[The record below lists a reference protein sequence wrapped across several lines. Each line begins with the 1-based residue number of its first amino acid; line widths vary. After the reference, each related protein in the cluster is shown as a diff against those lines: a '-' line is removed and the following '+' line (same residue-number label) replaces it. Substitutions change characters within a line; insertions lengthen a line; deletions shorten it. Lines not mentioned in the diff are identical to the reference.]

1 MKRQKGLRKVLIL
14 GTGKIGS
21 LIACLLSGSKN
32 YEIDLASRRPES
44 ASALIH
50 DLQLDS
56 VANHRVD
63 AADTDALAELMGHKR
78 FDAVISA
85 LPYHRNAVVA
95 ELAARHAINYFDLT
109 EDIAVTRRI
118 REISAGSDTVFMPQ
132 CGLAPGFINIVAND
146 LMGGFTALDT
156 VKLRVGALP
165 QNSSNMLK
173 YALLWSTEGVINEY
187 CEPGEAIEGGQL
199 CTTMPLEGLESI
211 TLDGVAYEAFN
222 TSGGLGNL
230 AQAYNGTVQTLNYK
244 TIRYP
249 GHCQAFKLLLKDLK
263 LNQDRDTL
271 QRILENALPMTV
283 QDVVIVYVSASGYR
297 EEGFIE
303 DSFVRKIYPQ
313 QINGRTWSAI
323 QVATAAGLC
332 GVLDV
337 VLSDPARY
345 RGFIPQESVPLSRF
359 METPYGH
366 YYA

>member
-1 MKRQKGLRKVLIL
+1 MNKRTVLIL
-14 GTGKIGS
+14 GTGKVGS
-21 LIACLLSGSKN
+21 LVAALLSASGD
-32 YEIDLASRRPES
+32 YQLDIASRRS
-44 ASALIH
+44 AAVTALIH
-50 DLQLDS
+50 DLQLADTTAHG
-56 VANHRVD
+56 VDVTDVD
-63 AADTDALAELMGHKR
+63 ALSGLMERKR

-85 LPYHRNAVVA
+85 LPYHRNVVVA
-95 ELAARHAINYFDLT
+95 ELAARHAVNYLDLT

-118 REISAGSDTVFMPQ
+118 REISGGTDTVFMPQ

-146 LMGGFTALDT
+146 LMGRFTTLDT

-165 QNSSNMLK
+165 QNSTNMLK

-187 CEPGEAIEGGQL
+187 CEPCDAIVDGEL
-199 CTTMPLEGLESI
+199 CTLMPLQGLESI
-211 TLDGVAYEAFN
+211 ILDGVAYEAFN

-249 GHCQAFKLLLKDLK
+249 GHCEAFRLLLEDLK

-271 QRILENALPMTV
+271 KRILENALPATM

-297 EEGFIE
+297 DGKFIE

-313 QINGRTWSAI
+313 QINGIPWSAI

-332 GVLDV
+332 GVLDI
-337 VLSDPARY
+337 VLSDPGRY
-345 RGFIPQESVPLSRF
+345 RGFVPQESIPLSRF
-359 METPYGH
+359 MDTPYGH

>member
-1 MKRQKGLRKVLIL
+1 LNKRKVLIL
-14 GTGKIGS
+14 GAGRIGS
-21 LIACLLSGSKN
+21 LVASLLAASKD
-32 YEIDLASRRPES
+32 YELDIASRRPGV
-44 ASALIH
+44 ASALVH
-50 DLQLDS
+50 DLQL
-56 VANHRVD
+56 ANTTAHEVD
-63 AADTDALAELMGHKR
+63 ATDIDALAGLMGQKR
-78 FDAVISA
+78 FGAVISA
-85 LPYHRNAVVA
+85 LPYDRNVAVA
-95 ELAARHAINYFDLT
+95 ELAASQAVNYFDLT

-118 REISAGSDTVFMPQ
+118 RAISGSTDTVFMPQ

-146 LMGGFTALDT
+146 LMGRFAKLDT

-165 QNSSNMLK
+165 QSSTNMLK

-199 CTTMPLEGLESI
+199 CTTMPLDGLESI

-230 AQAYNGTVQTLNYK
+230 AHTYNGTVQTLNYK

-297 EEGFIE
+297 EGAFIE
-303 DSFVRKIYPQ
+303 DSFVRKIYPRR
-313 QINGRTWSAI
+313 IDGRIWSAI

-337 VLSDPARY
+337 VLSDPGRY
-345 RGFIPQESVPLSRF
+345 RGFIPQESVPLARF

>member
-1 MKRQKGLRKVLIL
+1 MNKRKVLIL
-14 GTGKIGS
+14 GTGRIGS
-21 LIACLLSGSKN
+21 LVAGLLAASKD
-32 YEIDLASRRPES
+32 YELDIASRRPGV
-44 ASALIH
+44 ASALVH
-50 DLQLDS
+50 DLQLTNTT
-56 VANHRVD
+56 AHEVD
-63 AADTDALAELMGHKR
+63 ATDIDALAGLMGRKR

-85 LPYHRNAVVA
+85 LPYHGNVAVA
-95 ELAARHAINYFDLT
+95 ELAASLAVNYFDLT
-109 EDIAVTRRI
+109 EDIAVTHRI
-118 REISAGSDTVFMPQ
+118 REISVSTDTVFMPQ

-146 LMGGFTALDT
+146 LMGRFAKLDT

-165 QNSSNMLK
+165 QSSTNMLK